1 MFSWDSKS
9 VTNKFRVI
17 SSQQTLTGMYV
28 AMNDTNGM
36 YKVDGSAN
44 IAEIVKSFLEGER
57 SFFIINQLMKVLPEI
72 GYQGYPLRVAGDMN
86 PQKRH
91 YILDAS
97 K

>member
-1 MFSWDSKS
+1 
-9 VTNKFRVI
+9 
-17 SSQQTLTGMYV
+17 
-28 AMNDTNGM
+28 MNDTNGM

-72 GYQGYPLRVAGDMN
+72 GYQSYPFCIAGDMN

-97 K
+97 KERGGGERI